1 MCLEDRVELARV
13 YLTWRTTALF
23 EAGDVE
29 LDVLA
34 DLLAGGLS
42 TRLHRALVRDRRL
55 ATDVG
60 AWQDSREMAGLFAI
74 SATVAP
80 TARAADVAAVV
91 EDELA
96 RLAVEGPSGDE
107 LARVLRSAESA
118 TAALLQRVGGFG
130 GRSDQLNRY
139 NCTRDARHLAG
150 DLAATGGWTERGAR
164 RGARLRQ
171 SAGSRSRSCR
181 SVDRRRSPGRRAG
194 GRLVTPADRTA
205 LPGLG
210 EPSPFEFPRVA
221 TDALPNGIRLSTI
234 DRPRSELVTVLL
246 LLRHG
251 SATDPPGREGLAA
264 LTGDL
269 LDEGS
274 RERSGIELHRA
285 LQRIGGAL
293 AAEVTSDGTLVS
305 VTALARF
312 AREAIAH
319 LIEVVAHPRFD
330 PDDVDRVRGLRLNR
344 LAQMQRVAGAVA
356 DRAWLAALYGSHP
369 YAHSPIGSAS
379 SLEAAGAEDVA
390 AFHARHFG
398 SPGWTVIVVGSGGP
412 AAGLAAES
420 ARGWPGSGRLP
431 SLRRPTRS
439 PRPGGWCSSRAP
451 VPCSRRSASGISALP
466 APRPT
471 TPRCWCS
478 TWCSEASSSAGS
490 TRICGRR
497 RATRT
502 APAPC

>member
-1 MCLEDRVELARV
+1 M
-13 YLTWRTTALF
+13 
-23 EAGDVE
+23 
-29 LDVLA
+29 
-34 DLLAGGLS
+34 
-42 TRLHRALVRDRRL
+42 
-55 ATDVG
+55 
-60 AWQDSREMAGLFAI
+60 
-74 SATVAP
+74 
-80 TARAADVAAVV
+80 
-91 EDELA
+91 
-96 RLAVEGPSGDE
+96 
-107 LARVLRSAESA
+107 
-118 TAALLQRVGGFG
+118 
-130 GRSDQLNRY
+130 
-139 NCTRDARHLAG
+139 
-150 DLAATGGWTERGAR
+150 
-164 RGARLRQ
+164 
-171 SAGSRSRSCR
+171 
-181 SVDRRRSPGRRAG
+181 
-194 GRLVTPADRTA
+194 TPADRTA

-251 SATDPPGREGLAA
+251 SAADPPGREGLAA

-293 AAEVTSDGTLVS
+293 ATEVTSDGTLVS

-319 LIEVVAHPRFD
+319 LIEVVARPRFD

-344 LAQMQRVAGAVA
+344 LAQLQRVAGAVA

-398 SPGWTVIVVGSGGP
+398 SPGWTVIVVGAG
-412 AAGLAAES
+412 AARLRALAAEQL
-420 ARGWPGSGRLP
+420 AAVPGSGDGSPSPPPPDPKPSPRRLVLVP
-431 SLRRPTRS
+431 RPGAVQSEIRLGHLGAARTSPDYPALLVLNMVLGGQFVSRINSNLREKKGYTYGARTVLSLRRGRGPFLLRAAVETSATTDAIREAAAEIADIGGDRPVSADELDGARAALTR
-439 PRPGGWCSSRAP
+439 GFA
-451 VPCSRRSASGISALP
+451 RRFETAGQLAAAAMHLALFDLP
-466 APRPT
+466 ADDYTRFVPRVAAVDAGAVAGAAARHLHPE
-471 TPRCWCS
+471 RLIAVVVGDS
-478 TWCSEASSSAGS
+478 DRLLASLGEAGF
-490 TRICGRR
+490 GE
-497 RATRT
+497 
-502 APAPC
+502 PVEP

>member
-1 MCLEDRVELARV
+1 M
-13 YLTWRTTALF
+13 
-23 EAGDVE
+23 
-29 LDVLA
+29 
-34 DLLAGGLS
+34 
-42 TRLHRALVRDRRL
+42 
-55 ATDVG
+55 
-60 AWQDSREMAGLFAI
+60 
-74 SATVAP
+74 
-80 TARAADVAAVV
+80 
-91 EDELA
+91 
-96 RLAVEGPSGDE
+96 
-107 LARVLRSAESA
+107 
-118 TAALLQRVGGFG
+118 
-130 GRSDQLNRY
+130 
-139 NCTRDARHLAG
+139 
-150 DLAATGGWTERGAR
+150 
-164 RGARLRQ
+164 
-171 SAGSRSRSCR
+171 
-181 SVDRRRSPGRRAG
+181 
-194 GRLVTPADRTA
+194 TPADRTA

-251 SATDPPGREGLAA
+251 SAADPPGREGLAA

-293 AAEVTSDGTLVS
+293 ATEVTSDGTLVS

-319 LIEVVAHPRFD
+319 LIEVVARPRFD

-369 YAHSPIGSAS
+369 YAHSPVGSAS

-398 SPGWTVIVVGSGGP
+398 SPGWTVIVVGAGG
-412 AAGLAAES
+412 ARLRALAAEQL
-420 ARGWPGSGRLP
+420 AAVPGSGDGSPSPPPPDPEPSPRRLVFLSRP
-431 SLRRPTRS
+431 GAVQSEIRLGHLGAARTSPDYPALLVLNMVLGGQFVSRINSNLRERKGYTYGARTVLSLRRGRGPFLLRAAVETSATTDAIREAAAEIADIGGDRPVSAGELDGARAALTR
-439 PRPGGWCSSRAP
+439 GFA
-451 VPCSRRSASGISALP
+451 RRFETAGQLAAAAMHLALFDLP
-466 APRPT
+466 ADDYRTFVPRVAAVDAGDVAGAAARHLHPE
-471 TPRCWCS
+471 RLIAVVVGDS
-478 TWCSEASSSAGS
+478 DRLLASLGEAGF
-490 TRICGRR
+490 GE
-497 RATRT
+497 
-502 APAPC
+502 PVEP